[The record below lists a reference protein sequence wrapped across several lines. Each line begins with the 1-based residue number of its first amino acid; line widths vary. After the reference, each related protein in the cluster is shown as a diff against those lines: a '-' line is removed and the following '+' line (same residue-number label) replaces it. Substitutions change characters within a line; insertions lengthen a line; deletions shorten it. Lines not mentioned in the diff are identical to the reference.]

1 MVSRGMQFTR
11 DLIEAFKKP
20 MPEEPLTTTI
30 AISCDNEALRPLWR
44 EVEDQLRLILYRVG
58 WDTLRC
64 TVKLKE
70 IHSALRQ
77 IRDLTVDM
85 NKPLSKRYK

>member
-1 MVSRGMQFTR
+1 
-11 DLIEAFKKP
+11 
-20 MPEEPLTTTI
+20 MPEEPWTTYI

-44 EVEDQLRLILYRVG
+44 EVEDQLRLIFYRVG
-58 WDTLRC
+58 WDTRSA

-70 IHSALRQ
+70 VHSALRQ
-77 IRDLTVDM
+77 IKELTVDM

>member
-1 MVSRGMQFTR
+1 MRRRPV
-11 DLIEAFKKP
+11 P
-20 MPEEPLTTTI
+20 MDEEPWTTTI
-30 AISCDNEALRPLWR
+30 AISCDNPALQKFWR
-44 EVEDQLRLILYRVG
+44 DVEDQLRMIMYRVG
-58 WDTLRC
+58 WDTLRA